1 MHGKEDCV
9 SCPAE
14 LRACWEV
21 LDAMKRRGLHMDPQ
35 IAQVHGHLAGIFGG

>member
-9 SCPAE
+9 SCPAGM
-14 LRACWEV
+14 RACWEV

-35 IAQVHGHLAGIFGG
+35 MGKVHGQLAWIFSG